1 MPHLMVV
8 IPANILFR
16 YVFIYRFLL
25 ANQTVV
31 HLRVYKHSLP
41 SPWCLTAVAER
52 RVTEPQRVKTSYS
65 FVGGWGHFLF

>member
-1 MPHLMVV
+1 MVGV
-8 IPANILFR
+8 PANIPFHCVAYLFT
-16 YVFIYRFLL
+16 FLT

-31 HLRVYKHSLP
+31 GLRVYKHSLP

-52 RVTEPQRVKTSYS
+52 KVTAPQKVKNPYS